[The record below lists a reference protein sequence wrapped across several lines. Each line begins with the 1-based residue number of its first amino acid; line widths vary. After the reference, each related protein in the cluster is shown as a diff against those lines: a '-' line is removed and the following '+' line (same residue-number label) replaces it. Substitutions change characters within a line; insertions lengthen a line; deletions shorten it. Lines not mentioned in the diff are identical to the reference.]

1 VLAKYGKPFGS
12 GYFGE
17 WFEDEFGLPA
27 YRYTC
32 DQINDPKA
40 ITPVN
45 ETWRRKTDHIHQV
58 GNDRLVAVASNYGH
72 VQVRQDEGS
81 PKFLNDFDPDH
92 QQFAGGFGYLTD
104 GKTALSS
111 YYPGNADSCDRV
123 FGVGYYR
130 KNVKGHDY
138 VVDHIIFAPFG
149 DDPILISQVSVKNA
163 TGTPAHL
170 RWIEYWGCQI
180 YQFSFKST
188 ILSIGT
194 KRPSLEYRRKLGRR
208 FEHEISVIENSHGL
222 LDVKRFIGP
231 DKADEQTW
239 NVINEYLATSAGKA
253 LTGGAVQYPVKEATL
268 EDLSPPPVYLVSL
281 DAPFDDFSTD
291 ASSFF
296 GKGGV
301 SAPDGLLKPLGKRQA
316 ESSAEK
322 GLFLERRLELK
333 PGESK
338 TIYFAYCYQP
348 EGVDLHSLLLK
359 CEHNLSNLLTQSS
372 EKWKGNRIQLELE
385 DERWVD
391 RELTWHNYYLRS
403 NLTFDSFFKEHIL
416 SQGSVY
422 QYVMGFQAAERD
434 PLQHALPFVYTEPM
448 IAKSIVR
455 YVLKT
460 VNQEGRIPYG
470 ITGNG
475 MYLPSAARPSDQE
488 MWLLWLASEYVLAT
502 RDLDF
507 LQEEVPTYPL
517 YGPKA
522 GRARVKDV
530 LNSCYQHLVENTG
543 TGKHGLQR
551 LGNGDWNDFIVLG
564 YIPQSERG
572 AFVTAGNVS
581 LEGLSG
587 SFIKVAESVL
597 NAAMASYVLDL
608 YSRLLNYSGDTKT
621 ATDAQRRAQAQREAV
636 RAQWTGKWFKR
647 AWLTEKI
654 GWIGVEEMWLEP
666 QPWAII
672 GGAADAEQAKTLVQ
686 IIDERMRKP
695 SKIGAMILDKPM
707 KAALGSPGTGFSSG
721 IWPSINGTLIWAL
734 ALTNGVLAWDEWKK
748 NTLSMHAEAYPNV
761 WYGIWSGPDQYDSE
775 LSKTPG
781 QVTVEVIGVKYSEFP
796 VMNMHQHAW
805 PLYSVTKLMGVEFS
819 PEGVDLAPTI
829 PKERFK
835 FHSPLIDLEKTSE
848 GYSGKYSPKTAGR
861 WRITLKLDKKELQRI
876 SGAEINGKNEEIVRV
891 EDRIVFQGESTSNKP
906 LRWVLKY

>member
-1 VLAKYGKPFGS
+1 MKYGKPFGS

-17 WFEDEFGLPA
+17 WFEDEFSLPA

-32 DQINDPKA
+32 DQIHDPKA

-104 GKTALSS
+104 GKTILST
-111 YYPGNADSCDRV
+111 YYPGNADSFYRV

-130 KNVKGHDY
+130 KTVKGHGY
-138 VVDHIIFAPFG
+138 VADHVIFAPFG
-149 DDPILISQVSVKNA
+149 DDPTLISQVTVKNV
-163 TGTPAHL
+163 TETPVHL

-194 KRPSLEYRRKLGRR
+194 KRPPSEYRRKLGRR
-208 FEHEISVIENSHGL
+208 FEHKISVIENEHGL
-222 LDVKRFIGP
+222 LDVKRFMGP

-239 NVINEYLATSAGKA
+239 KIINEYLATGGKA
-253 LTGGAVQYPVKEATL
+253 LTGGAVEYPVKEATL

-281 DAPFDDFSTD
+281 DRPFDDFSTD

-301 SAPDGLLKPLGKRQA
+301 NAPDGLLKPLSERQP
-316 ESSAEK
+316 ESNAEK
-322 GLFLERRLELK
+322 GLFLERKLELK
-333 PGESK
+333 PGENK
-338 TIYFAYCYQP
+338 TIYFAFGYQP
-348 EGVDLHSLLLK
+348 EGIDLHDLLLRYQ
-359 CEHNLSNLLTQSS
+359 HNLSNLLTQSG
-372 EKWKGNRIQLELE
+372 KQWKANRIQLELE
-385 DERWVD
+385 DESWVD

-403 NLTFDSFFKEHIL
+403 NLTFDSFFREHIL
-416 SQGSVY
+416 SQGSIY
-422 QYVMGFQAAERD
+422 QYVMGFQGAERD
-434 PLQHALPFVYTEPM
+434 PLQHALPFIYTEPA
-448 IAKSIVR
+448 IVKSIVR

-460 VNQEGRIPYG
+460 VNPEGRIPYG

-475 MYLPSAARPSDQE
+475 MYLPSTARPSDQE
-488 MWLLWLASEYVLAT
+488 MWLLWLVSECVLAT

-530 LNSCYQHLVENTG
+530 LNSCYRHLVERTG

-564 YIPQSERG
+564 FVPQSERD
-572 AFVTAGNVS
+572 AVVTAGNVS

-587 SFIKVAESVL
+587 SFINTAESVL
-597 NAAMASYVLDL
+597 NAAMASYVLNL
-608 YSRLLNYSGDTKT
+608 YSQLLSYSGETKM
-621 ATDAQRRAQAQREAV
+621 AADAQKRAQAQREAV
-636 RAQWTGKWFKR
+636 KAQWTGKWFKR

-654 GWIGVEEMWLEP
+654 GWIGVDEMWLEP

-672 GGAADAEQAKTLVQ
+672 GGAADPEQAKTLVRT
-686 IIDERMRKP
+686 IDERMRKP
-695 SKIGAMILDKPM
+695 SRIGATILEKPI
-707 KAALGSPGTGFSSG
+707 KAALGGSGTGLNAG

-734 ALTNGVLAWDEWKK
+734 ALTDAMLAWDEWKK
-748 NTLSMHAEAYPNV
+748 NTLSMHAEVYPDL

-781 QVTVEVIGVKYSEFP
+781 QVTVEVLGVKYAEFP

-819 PEGVDLAPTI
+819 PQGVDLAPSI
-829 PKERFK
+829 PKETFK
-835 FHSPLIDLEKTSE
+835 FRSPLMDFEKTAD
-848 GYSGKYSPKTAGR
+848 GYAGKYSPKTAGK
-861 WRITLKLDKKELQRI
+861 WRITLKLNEGELQRI
-876 SGAEINGKNEEIVRV
+876 SRAEINGKGEEVVRV
-891 EDRIVFQGESTSNKP
+891 EDRIVFQGESTPEKP
-906 LRWVLKY
+906 LRWVVKY